1 MLIEVDPALGE
12 QLISIGV
19 AERVELAEVTR
30 EIELNEIMMAAALGW
45 TADRLRKRRERGQ
58 CAGLFRT
65 VGRKRIIY
73 SVPLTIAAFKGLS
86 GKRTKRV

>member
-12 QLISIGV
+12 QLIRIGV
-19 AERVELAEVTR
+19 AERVELAEAALP
-30 EIELNEIMMAAALGW
+30 IELNETQMAAALGW
-45 TADRLRKRRERGQ
+45 TAGKLQKRRERGQ

-73 SVPLTIAAFKGLS
+73 SAPLTLAAFKRLS
-86 GKRTKRV
+86 GKRTDED